1 MLISSVLVLLVLGGF
16 NAVVL
21 NRALQFLVYN
31 LDLEIEVLA
40 GNSFPE

>member
-1 MLISSVLVLLVLGGF
+1 MLISSVIVLLVLNGF

-21 NRALQFLVYN
+21 NSALQFLVYN

-40 GNSFPE
+40 GNSFSE